1 MKKDIITKELEYE
14 MQNLKDRLQLEDTGE
29 NPEWVHYF
37 ELKAEIKGRTDIL
50 NEKKVEI
57 IPGKMKKLVIYL
69 DVDGMLC
76 PDFHER
82 YRETWDKFR
91 DEYIRFINWV
101 YDQGHEIV
109 IYTSRGK
116 MQKDKKALNN
126 LIEMLKVQGLKYTRI
141 DKTKPDFDF
150 ILDDK
155 AVPSL
160 DLFKKMFEKFTGVMF
175 YG

>member
-1 MKKDIITKELEYE
+1 
-14 MQNLKDRLQLEDTGE
+14 
-29 NPEWVHYF
+29 
-37 ELKAEIKGRTDIL
+37 
-50 NEKKVEI
+50 
-57 IPGKMKKLVIYL
+57 MKKLVIYL

-82 YRETWDKFR
+82 YNELEDSHFRVEYFKFLN
-91 DEYIRFINWV
+91 FL
-101 YDQGHEIV
+101 YDQGHKII

-116 MQKDKKALNN
+116 MQKDKVALDI
-126 LIEMLKVQGLKYTRI
+126 LLSKLTKLGLKYTRV
-141 DKTKPDFDF
+141 DRTKPDFDF

-175 YG
+175 YE